1 MPDERFPEWGLSK
14 DEELYSLYKS
24 NIFEPGWA
32 GELSESQTD
41 YIQGVLTGRYRWMKG
56 RSLKRLRET
65 WGMRPWQ
72 EFISVQ
78 AVRDVAM
85 FGEPEEPDH
94 NTRLIEK
101 SILRE
106 LFFLTA

>member
-1 MPDERFPEWGLSK
+1 MPDERFPGWGLSK
-14 DEELYSLYKS
+14 DEELYTLYKS

-32 GELSESQTD
+32 GELSATQAD
-41 YIQGVLTGRYRWMKG
+41 YIQGVLTGKYRGVQG
-56 RSLKRLRET
+56 RSLKRLRES
-65 WGMRPWQ
+65 WGMQPWQ
-72 EFISVQ
+72 DFISEQ

-85 FGEPEEPDH
+85 FGEPDNSDH
-94 NTRLIEK
+94 NTRVIEK